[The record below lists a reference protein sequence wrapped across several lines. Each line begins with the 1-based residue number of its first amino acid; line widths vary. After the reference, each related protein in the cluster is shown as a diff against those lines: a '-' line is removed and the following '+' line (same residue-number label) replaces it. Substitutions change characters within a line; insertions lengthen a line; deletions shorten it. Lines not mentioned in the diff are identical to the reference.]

1 MKGKHICQRL
11 KEIRIGIA
19 QANEIDY
26 TPAECTHK
34 GDCAGTCPA
43 CENEMR
49 YIERQL
55 LRRQT
60 IGKAAIV
67 AGLTLGATS
76 IAPAMAQTQQVQPN
90 TTVAQLTEP
99 KLVDCAPN
107 DTAAIIVRGRIL
119 CESDREPAIGATIL
133 LLDKDGRTTKSG
145 TITNVDG
152 LFAIR
157 VSKDSKVQIS
167 FIGYQSET
175 MTFNKPEDDLLIMLK
190 EDKNA
195 LMGDVIIIKKPMPD
209 VDADIYE
216 MR

>member
-76 IAPAMAQTQQVQPN
+76 IAPAMAQTQQVQAD
-90 TTVAQLTEP
+90 TTVARLTEP

-107 DTAAIIVRGRIL
+107 DTTAIIVRGCIL
-119 CESDREPAIGATIL
+119 CEPDHESAIGATIL
-133 LLDKDGRTTKSG
+133 LLDKSGNTTKSG

-152 LFAIR
+152 LFAIK
-157 VSKDSKVQIS
+157 VPKGSKAQIS
-167 FIGYQSET
+167 YIGYQSET
-175 MTFNKPEDDLLIMLK
+175 ITFNKPEDDLQIMLK

>member
-11 KEIRIGIA
+11 KEIRQNIA

-55 LRRQT
+55 LRRQA

-67 AGLTLGATS
+67 AGLALGATS
-76 IAPAMAQTQQVQPN
+76 ISPAFAHNQVQP
-90 TTVAQLTEP
+90 TTTIAHSEEP

-107 DTAAIIVRGRIL
+107 DNAAIIVRGYIL
-119 CESDREPAIGATIL
+119 DEQFREPAVGASII
-133 LLDKDGRTTKSG
+133 LLDKSGKTTRYGTASNIDGR
-145 TITNVDG
+145 
-152 LFAIR
+152 FAIR
-157 VSKDSKVQIS
+157 VPKGSKVQVS
-167 FIGYQSET
+167 YIGYET
-175 MTFNKPEDDLLIMLK
+175 ETLTFNEPDDNMLILLK
-190 EDKNA
+190 DDKNA
-195 LMGDVIIIKKPMPD
+195 LMGDVIYIPPKMHD

-216 MR
+216 NRY